1 MIRAGKRF
9 RDRRLSPSGRGG
21 TAPGSERFPG
31 RGGLGNSDLCW
42 LSRRDRLRR
51 SHCQGG
57 CRMGGVATC
66 LKWPERRDGTSTS
79 ERSRSGV

>member
-42 LSRRDRLRR
+42 YP
-51 SHCQGG
+51 GVIG
-57 CRMGGVATC
+57 FGGVTVREAVEWEA
-66 LKWPERRDGTSTS
+66 LLPA
-79 ERSRSGV
+79 